1 MIDFYQDKFR
11 YIHSQISLLI
21 RNLNQ
26 SEDHSNEIKLC
37 VSKIIN
43 SRHITLSNL
52 KGIESESLVDDLLP
66 EIYWERLENE
76 NFQEFDDFFDQ
87 FRMGNSI
94 FTDFEEAEPI
104 LFASI
109 QSTFEFIGVLKN
121 NILISGIVNNDFQ

>member
-1 MIDFYQDKFR
+1 VIDFYQDKFR

-21 RNLNQ
+21 KSLNNKEEL
-26 SEDHSNEIKLC
+26 SKEIISS

-43 SRHITLSNL
+43 SRHITLSNI

-94 FTDFEEAEPI
+94 FTDFEEVEPI

-109 QSTFEFIGVLKN
+109 QITFEFIGVLKN
-121 NILISGIVNNDFQ
+121 SIVVSGTVNNDFQ

>member
-11 YIHSQISLLI
+11 YIHSQISFLI
-21 RNLNQ
+21 KSLN
-26 SEDHSNEIKLC
+26 ENVVLSNETILS

-43 SRHITLSNL
+43 SRHITLCNL
-52 KGIESESLVDDLLP
+52 KGIESESLIDDLLP
-66 EIYWERLENE
+66 EVYWERLENE

-94 FTDFEEAEPI
+94 FTDFEEVEPI

-121 NILISGIVNNDFQ
+121 WIVVSGTVNNDFQ

>member
-11 YIHSQISLLI
+11 YVHSQISLLI
-21 RNLNQ
+21 RSLNQ
-26 SEDHSNEIKLC
+26 NEDHSNEIKLC
-37 VSKIIN
+37 ISKIIN
-43 SRHITLSNL
+43 SRHITLSNI

-94 FTDFEEAEPI
+94 FTDFEEVEPI

-121 NILISGIVNNDFQ
+121 QLEDSQLRQHGNQ

>member
-1 MIDFYQDKFR
+1 VIDFYQDKFR
-11 YIHSQISLLI
+11 YTHSQISLLI
-21 RNLNQ
+21 RTLNQ
-26 SEDHSNEIKLC
+26 NEELSNEIKLC

-43 SRHITLSNL
+43 SRHITLSYI
-52 KGIESESLVDDLLP
+52 KGIQSESLVDDLLP

-94 FTDFEEAEPI
+94 FTDFEEVEPI

-109 QSTFEFIGVLKN
+109 QSTFEFMGILKN
-121 NILISGIVNNDFQ
+121 RMEDSQLREHGNQ

>member
-21 RNLNQ
+21 RGLNKN
-26 SEDHSNEIKLC
+26 EELSNEVKIG

-43 SRHITLSNL
+43 SRHITLSDL
-52 KGIESESLVDDLLP
+52 KGTDSESLIDDLLP

-109 QSTFEFIGVLKN
+109 QATFEFIGVLKN
-121 NILISGIVNNDFQ
+121 SIEISGTVSNDFQ

>member
-21 RNLNQ
+21 RELNKN
-26 SEDHSNEIKLC
+26 EAHSNEVKLV

-43 SRHITLSNL
+43 SRHIALCNL
-52 KGIESESLVDDLLP
+52 KGIDSESLLDDLLP

-87 FRMGNSI
+87 FRMGNTI
-94 FTDFEEAEPI
+94 FTDFKEAEPI

-109 QSTFEFIGVLKN
+109 QATFENIGVLKN
-121 NILISGIVNNDFQ
+121 SILISGAVNNDFQ

>member
-37 VSKIIN
+37 ISKIIN

-52 KGIESESLVDDLLP
+52 KAIDSESLVDDLLP

-94 FTDFEEAEPI
+94 FTDFEEVEPI

-109 QSTFEFIGVLKN
+109 QSTFEYIGILKN
-121 NILISGIVNNDFQ
+121 RMKDSQLRDHGNQ

>member
-21 RNLNQ
+21 KSLNNKEEL
-26 SEDHSNEIKLC
+26 SKEIISS

-43 SRHITLSNL
+43 SRHITLSNI

-94 FTDFEEAEPI
+94 FTDFEEVEPI

-109 QSTFEFIGVLKN
+109 QITFEFIGVLKN
-121 NILISGIVNNDFQ
+121 SIVVSGTVNNDFQ

>member
-11 YIHSQISLLI
+11 YTHSQISLLI
-21 RNLNQ
+21 RTLNQ
-26 SEDHSNEIKLC
+26 NEELSNEIKLC

-43 SRHITLSNL
+43 SRHITLSYI
-52 KGIESESLVDDLLP
+52 KGIQSESLVDDLLP

-94 FTDFEEAEPI
+94 FTDFEEVEPI

-109 QSTFEFIGVLKN
+109 QSTFEFMGILKN
-121 NILISGIVNNDFQ
+121 RMEDSQLREHGNQ

>member
-1 MIDFYQDKFR
+1 M
-11 YIHSQISLLI
+11 
-21 RNLNQ
+21 NQ
-26 SEDHSNEIKLC
+26 NEELSNEIKLC

-43 SRHITLSNL
+43 SRHITLSYI
-52 KGIESESLVDDLLP
+52 KGIQSESLVDDLLP

-94 FTDFEEAEPI
+94 FTDFEEVEPI

-109 QSTFEFIGVLKN
+109 QSTFEFMGILKN
-121 NILISGIVNNDFQ
+121 RMEDSQLREHGNQ